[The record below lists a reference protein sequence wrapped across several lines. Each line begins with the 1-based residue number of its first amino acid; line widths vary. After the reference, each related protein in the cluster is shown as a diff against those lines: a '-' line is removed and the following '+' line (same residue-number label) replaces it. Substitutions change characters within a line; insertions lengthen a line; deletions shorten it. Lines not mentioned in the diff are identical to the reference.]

1 MSMSSSPDAV
11 TLPAGVSVAPGRE
24 TVQAGPNGQN
34 VQGMLFT
41 LTLPNSAQTSV
52 FVPYA
57 LMAYPQEVTRL
68 FADRVAGIMAVTS
81 LGG

>member
-1 MSMSSSPDAV
+1 MSMGSPNGV
-11 TLPAGVSVAPGRE
+11 TLPAGVSIAPGRE
-24 TVQAGPNGQN
+24 TTQAGPNGQN

-41 LTLPNSAQTSV
+41 LTLPNSAQSSV

-57 LMAYPQEVTRL
+57 LMNYPQEVTKL
-68 FADRVAGIMAVTS
+68 FADRVAGIMNVTA

>member
-57 LMAYPQEVTRL
+57 LMNYPAEVTKL

>member
-1 MSMSSSPDAV
+1 MSMPGDNAV
-11 TLPAGVSVAPGRE
+11 ILPVGVSVSPGRE

-57 LMAYPQEVTRL
+57 IMSNASLVSQM
-68 FADRVAGIMAVTS
+68 FADRVNAINAVAS